1 MQTTNHILMIRPVD
15 FKFNE
20 QTAAN
25 NKFQVA
31 SETQDVQLQALK
43 EFDGFV
49 KLLRQNDVDVTVV
62 DDTLQPETPDSIFPN
77 NWVSFHEDGSVYLYP
92 MFSEN
97 RRLERRKE
105 ILEGLK
111 TRFELNHVS
120 DLSFYEMQYAFLEG
134 TGSMVLDR
142 TNKIAYACLSVRT
155 DEEVLNNFCMLSGY
169 EPVVFQAVDSDNFP
183 IYHTNVMMCIGD
195 RFAVVCLDSIRDA
208 EERLQV
214 SISLK
219 GSGKEIIEISLEQMN
234 KFAGNMLQVSNTAG
248 ESLLVMS
255 EQAYLSLNP
264 EQIETLK
271 RYSRIIYAPLYTIEK
286 NGGGKALPTPFWQI
300 PSGLTKMRRSH
311 AAQNHRHIDVRAPGD
326 MLACRCTP
334 VKQDGQ
340 QILSVDALHILN
352 ELLEN
357 LFHCVASGDWT
368 HRKVPATRPC
378 GRSRMDA
385 SEEP

>member
-1 MQTTNHILMIRPVD
+1 MQTTSHILMIRPVD

-31 SETQDVQLQALK
+31 SETQDVQEQALK

-49 KLLRQNDVDVTVV
+49 ELLRQNDVDVTVV

-105 ILEGLK
+105 ILEDLK
-111 TRFELNHVS
+111 TRFELKHLS

-169 EPVVFQAVDSDNFP
+169 EPVIFQAVDSDNFP

-195 RFAVVCLDSIRDA
+195 RFAVVCLDSIRNAD
-208 EERLQV
+208 ERIQV
-214 SISLK
+214 NISLK
-219 GSGKEIIEISLEQMN
+219 GSDKEIIEISLAQMN
-234 KFAGNMLQVSNTAG
+234 KFAGNMLQVSNAAG

-264 EQIETLK
+264 EQVKTLEQ
-271 RYSRIIYAPLYTIEK
+271 YSRIIYAPLYTIEK
-286 NGGGKALPTPFWQI
+286 NGGGSA
-300 PSGLTKMRRSH
+300 RC
-311 AAQNHRHIDVRAPGD
+311 
-326 MLACRCTP
+326 MLAEIHLP
-334 VKQDGQ
+334 VK
-340 QILSVDALHILN
+340 
-352 ELLEN
+352 
-357 LFHCVASGDWT
+357 
-368 HRKVPATRPC
+368 
-378 GRSRMDA
+378 
-385 SEEP
+385 